1 MGQAD
6 AALDEDRP
14 ENLIEPCSHS
24 KKVCRYTIEPTPSS
38 LTTVR
43 EFIKTTL
50 RPFSNVEPHIHDIV
64 FATHEA
70 CKNAVEHNPECE
82 EPVDIVCEVRDGSVM
97 VEVADRGKGFDPAIL
112 PPEAPEVDALD
123 GRGIFMIYSMMD
135 AVEAQTGKGGT
146 RIRML
151 KLLPAVA

>member
-1 MGQAD
+1 MVTAD
-6 AALDEDRP
+6 AASKDDEP
-14 ENLIEPCSHS
+14 EKLIEPCSHS

-50 RPFSNVEPHIHDIV
+50 RPFTHVEPHVHDIV

-70 CKNAVEHNPECE
+70 CKNAVVHNPDCE

-97 VEVADRGKGFDPAIL
+97 VEVADRGKGFAPAIL
-112 PPEAPEVDALD
+112 PPEAPAADALD

-135 AVEAQTGKGGT
+135 EVEAQTGKGGT

-151 KLLPAVA
+151 KLVPSAA